1 MWRWILIKYMADNLN
16 FNDALNALEVFKDL
30 CVVEAW
36 IPSLQ
41 KTISIKELTTKQQK
55 TLLSSIVESASDLKP
70 SFTKNLYQVLLQ
82 NCLVSSGIVNAF
94 TIIDLASIVVALRKQ
109 INSSVKVNFDKED
122 GTKISELV
130 SLDDVAKLF
139 KEFKMPEPVKVQ
151 LTREAFDII
160 ISSKIPTIEDDV
172 IFFDFLPSAKKQTT
186 DAENLK
192 QLIAETYMYES
203 AKCIA
208 DVEVA
213 KNNLSYNTLTPKQK
227 YALIEKMP
235 ASLIQDLLT
244 QYAKWKDSLNQ
255 ILTVRSSSGLSK
267 VLETDSILFLT
278 S

>member
-1 MWRWILIKYMADNLN
+1 
-16 FNDALNALEVFKDL
+16 VFKDL

-41 KTISIKELTTKQQK
+41 KSISVKELTTKQQK

-70 SFTKNLYQVLLQ
+70 SFTKNLYQILLQ
-82 NCLVSSGIVNAF
+82 NCLIPSNVVNAF

-122 GTKISELV
+122 GSKTSELI
-130 SLDDVAKLF
+130 SLDDIATQF
-139 KEFKMPEPVKVQ
+139 KNFIMPEPVKIQ
-151 LTREAFDII
+151 LSREAFDII
-160 ISSKIPTIEDDV
+160 ITSKIPTIEDDV
-172 IFFDFLPSAKKQTT
+172 IFFEFLPSAKKQTT

-208 DVEVA
+208 SVEVA
-213 KNNLSYNTLTPKQK
+213 KNDLSYNTLTPKQK

-255 ILTVRSSSGLSK
+255 ILTVKSSSGLSK

>member
-1 MWRWILIKYMADNLN
+1 MSDNLN
-16 FNDALNALEVFKDL
+16 FNDALNALEVFKEL

-55 TLLSSIVESASDLKP
+55 ILLSSIVESASDLRP
-70 SFTKNLYQVLLQ
+70 SFTKNLYQILLQ
-82 NCLVSSGIVNAF
+82 NCLVDSKIVNSF
-94 TIIDLASIVVALRKQ
+94 TFIDLASIVTALRNQ
-109 INSSVKVNFDKED
+109 ISPTVKVNFDKED
-122 GTKISELV
+122 GSKSSETISLEEIVKSFKGFKLTEPLKI
-130 SLDDVAKLF
+130 
-139 KEFKMPEPVKVQ
+139 Q
-151 LTREAFDII
+151 LTRDALDIVI
-160 ISSKIPTIEDDV
+160 TSKIPTIEDDV
-172 IFFDFLPSAKKQTT
+172 TFFEFLPSAKKQTS

-203 AKCIA
+203 AKCIEA
-208 DVEVA
+208 VEVA
-213 KNNLSYNTLTPKQK
+213 RNNLSYNTLSPKQK

-235 ASLIQDLLT
+235 ASLIQDLLS

-255 ILTVRSSSGLSK
+255 ILTVKSSFGATK